1 MPHQP
6 RVETPA
12 VKKNMAN
19 SINTHRFQ
27 TGDRV
32 KHRQRPE
39 WGLGTV
45 TKAEDMAASG
55 KVSQRVSV
63 RFPGAGLKVLNTN
76 YAELDVVSKDEA
88 KEIATN
94 GVTRSRREIIES
106 NGDEE
111 PHWLAPVQ
119 EQQLEQKLLSIP
131 EQARDR
137 FNSIKSRLRFTF
149 DLYRFDRS
157 GKGLMDW
164 AVAQSGLDDP
174 LSTFT
179 RHELEVKFDRWTATR
194 DDHLKSLLSDEECS
208 EAIVRE
214 LLPQAPAKAAE
225 AVRRLGP
232 RR

>member
-1 MPHQP
+1 M
-6 RVETPA
+6 T
-12 VKKNMAN
+12 N

-45 TKAEDMAASG
+45 TKAEDMAANG
-55 KVSQRVSV
+55 KVAQRLSI
-63 RFPGAGLKVLNTN
+63 RFPGAGLKVLNTGI
-76 YAELDVVSKDEA
+76 AELDAVSKEDA

-94 GVTRSRREIIES
+94 GVSRSRREIMES
-106 NGDEE
+106 SGEEE

-131 EQARDR
+131 EDARDR
-137 FNSIKSRLRFTF
+137 FNSVKSRLRVTF

-164 AVAQSGLDDP
+164 AVAQTGLEDP
-174 LSTFT
+174 LSKFT
-179 RHELEVKFDRWTATR
+179 RHELEMKFDRWTAMR
-194 DDHLKSLLSDEECS
+194 DDHLKSLLSDEECND
-208 EAIVRE
+208 AIVRE
-214 LLPQAPAKAAE
+214 LLAAAPAKASE
-225 AVRRLGP
+225 AVRRASA